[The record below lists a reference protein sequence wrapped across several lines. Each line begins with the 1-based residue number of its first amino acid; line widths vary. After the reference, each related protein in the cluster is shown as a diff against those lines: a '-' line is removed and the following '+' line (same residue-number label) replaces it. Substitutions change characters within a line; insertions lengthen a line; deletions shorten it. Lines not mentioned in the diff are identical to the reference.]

1 MEEQL
6 LLDRMRQRDETA
18 LEELMK
24 EYEAFLIRVV
34 SQILVPYMTM
44 EDVQEVVSDTFYSVW
59 RRADALDLTKGTLR
73 AYLAASARNGAKN
86 KFRGFRGELPLQE
99 YDMVETESL
108 FDRMEQEE
116 KSRIIGEILSE
127 MKEKELEILIRY
139 YYFYENTTTIAVK
152 MNLRVN
158 TVKSLLRRGRKK
170 MEKRLRE
177 RGICR

>member
-73 AYLAASARNGAKN
+73 AYLAASARNGANN

-108 FDRMEQEE
+108 FDRMEQKE

-127 MKEKELEILIRY
+127 MKEKEREILIRY

>member
-1 MEEQL
+1 
-6 LLDRMRQRDETA
+6 
-18 LEELMK
+18 
-24 EYEAFLIRVV
+24 
-34 SQILVPYMTM
+34 
-44 EDVQEVVSDTFYSVW
+44 
-59 RRADALDLTKGTLR
+59 
-73 AYLAASARNGAKN
+73 
-86 KFRGFRGELPLQE
+86 
-99 YDMVETESL
+99 
-108 FDRMEQEE
+108 MEQKE

-127 MKEKELEILIRY
+127 MKEKEREILIRY